1 MTYIFKNAC
10 GNEKVKLEYEQA
22 LHIANKNV
30 VRSLKDSDKQ
40 RAKQSNDVVTACY
53 DLQKILNTPQSEVS
67 VFYYKRKL
75 AAYNFTI
82 YDMGKNKGHCYF
94 WDETIGRKG
103 SNEIS
108 SFVFDFIK
116 NKVQEGFTEFNFYS
130 DSCGGQNKNRIVFA
144 MYAYAAKTLNITINH
159 HYFEVGHSQSEGDA
173 MHALIE
179 RRKKNKV
186 IYSYIPQQWVILIRC
201 AKSTGE
207 PYAVTEV
214 NQDLILDYKQLIVNY
229 NNWETDINNEKVS
242 WSKIMHIRY
251 ARDQPNML
259 SFQYDSLCDNE
270 MTIDLVGQR
279 GKRAT
284 RRSKGAQNINNQE
297 MPHTI
302 PRAYNAPLPL
312 TAAKYKDLISLCK
325 SNAIPE
331 MYRDFFL
338 NLPHLNSAL
347 QKDNSD
353 SD

>member
-1 MTYIFKNAC
+1 
-10 GNEKVKLEYEQA
+10 
-22 LHIANKNV
+22 
-30 VRSLKDSDKQ
+30 
-40 RAKQSNDVVTACY
+40 
-53 DLQKILNTPQSEVS
+53 
-67 VFYYKRKL
+67 
-75 AAYNFTI
+75 
-82 YDMGKNKGHCYF
+82 
-94 WDETIGRKG
+94 
-103 SNEIS
+103 
-108 SFVFDFIK
+108 
-116 NKVQEGFTEFNFYS
+116 
-130 DSCGGQNKNRIVFA
+130 
-144 MYAYAAKTLNITINH
+144 
-159 HYFEVGHSQSEGDA
+159 

-186 IYSYIPQQWVILIRC
+186 IYIPQQWVALIRC

-214 NQDLILDYKQLIVNY
+214 NQDIILDYKQLIVNY
-229 NNWETDINNEKVS
+229 NNWETDLNNEKVS
-242 WSKIMHIRY
+242 WSKIMHIRS
-251 ARDQPNML
+251 ARAQPNML

-284 RRSKGAQNINNQE
+284 RRTYKGVQNIDNTE

-312 TAAKYKDLISLCK
+312 TAAKYKDLMSLCK

-331 MYRDFFL
+331 MYRGFFS
-338 NLPHLNSAL
+338 NLPHLNSSQ